1 VKFLRRILGEVP
13 AEKIKRGLWTEEV
26 ALNAARRILNQNAVD
41 L

>member
-1 VKFLRRILGEVP
+1 VKILRRSLAEVL
-13 AEKIKRGLWTEEV
+13 AEKIERGLWTEEV